1 MLSSS
6 MLLSL
11 VLVVAMLCAADAFSS
26 KASVGGLT
34 TKRLSLSRWMQ
45 PAMKNQKM
53 LETIAAIRGGAEG
66 RVQVLTEPKALQQLL
81 DTNKS
86 NGKVVVLDFTASW
99 CGPCQRIA
107 PVYAQL
113 STTEE
118 FQNVIFLK
126 IDVDEAADIAQ
137 EYGVSAMPTFLI
149 WKNGKVQEKVMGAN
163 APALVQSIRK
173 FL

>member
-1 MLSSS
+1 
-6 MLLSL
+6 
-11 VLVVAMLCAADAFSS
+11 
-26 KASVGGLT
+26 
-34 TKRLSLSRWMQ
+34 
-45 PAMKNQKM
+45 MKNQKM
-53 LETIAAIRGGAEG
+53 LGKRTLPDAVDTLTPPFAHGVARDDVETITAIRGGAEG
-66 RVQVLTEPKALQQLL
+66 RVQVLTEPKELRQLL

-126 IDVDEAADIAQ
+126 VCDAVE
-137 EYGVSAMPTFLI
+137 
-149 WKNGKVQEKVMGAN
+149 
-163 APALVQSIRK
+163 
-173 FL
+173 